1 MAGIAC
7 EQVIL
12 QAYKMQVF
20 PMDDGLAMVGIACG
34 QVILPVCR
42 LQVFPM
48 GDDPA
53 MVEIACGL
61 EKTPWI
67 PLVSWPE
74 SAPSDD
80 GPERVGIAFE
90 RVMLPLIPMAF

>member
-1 MAGIAC
+1 MDDDLAMAGIAC
-7 EQVIL
+7 EQVTL
-12 QAYKMQVF
+12 QAYRMQAF
-20 PMDDGLAMVGIACG
+20 PIDDDL
-34 QVILPVCR
+34 
-42 LQVFPM
+42 
-48 GDDPA
+48 A
-53 MVEIACGL
+53 MVEIAFGL

-80 GPERVGIAFE
+80 GPERVEIVFE